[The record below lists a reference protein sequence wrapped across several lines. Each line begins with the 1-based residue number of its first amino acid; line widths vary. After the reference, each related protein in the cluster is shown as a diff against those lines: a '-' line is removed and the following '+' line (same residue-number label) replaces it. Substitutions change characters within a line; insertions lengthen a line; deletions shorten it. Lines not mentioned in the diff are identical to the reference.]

1 MLQVSRRRKAEWGV
15 KRPHP
20 AIAASYETRCDDSQA
35 LEPIENETFP
45 GLRACVSIKNSE
57 EWVCLT

>member
-1 MLQVSRRRKAEWGV
+1 MQVSRRIGDEQRVE
-15 KRPHP
+15 RPQA
-20 AIAASYETRCDDSQA
+20 AITASYETSCDDSQA

>member
-1 MLQVSRRRKAEWGV
+1 MKAEWRV

-20 AIAASYETRCDDSQA
+20 AIAASYEMSCDDSQA
-35 LEPIENETFP
+35 LEPVENETFP
-45 GLRACVSIKNSE
+45 GLRACVSIENSE